1 MRRYCS
7 RWTAAEALLAFAWA
21 ALATGLL
28 ADALS
33 RESIGS
39 GLLSVFSAWQMSH
52 VWSDVHRREWPVAA
66 TRPPP

>member
-7 RWTAAEALLAFAWA
+7 RWTAAEAFLVFAWA

-39 GLLSVFSAWQMSH
+39 GLLS
-52 VWSDVHRREWPVAA
+52 AA
-66 TRPPP
+66 ECGG

>member
-7 RWTAAEALLAFAWA
+7 GWTAAEATLAFAWA

-33 RESIGS
+33 RPR
-39 GLLSVFSAWQMSH
+39 LLGGHLEH
-52 VWSDVHRREWPVAA
+52 VVLNGGANR
-66 TRPPP
+66 